1 MSNQPL
7 GRGGDGEEPA
17 GFSPSTLHRPDIF
30 VAGIIL
36 VLCSLLFARTF
47 WFDLVPDSLAQNVQ
61 PTDFPR
67 LVLITVAVIAL
78 LIPFEY
84 KRKLRRGIDLD
95 SDRRD
100 PIPMA
105 VYATSFALVAFVGI
119 TPWLGT
125 FASLLFISAGLP
137 LMWGERR
144 WKFLVP
150 YVVLFPTAVMWLFS
164 VVLQVNFLPGV
175 IGHIFR

>member
-7 GRGGDGEEPA
+7 GRGGEGEEPN
-17 GFSPSTLHRPDIF
+17 GSSPSSLHRPDII

-36 VLCSLLFARTF
+36 AICTLLFVRTF
-47 WFDLVPDSLAQNVQ
+47 WFDLVPASLAQNVQ
-61 PTDFPR
+61 PPDFPR
-67 LVLITVAVIAL
+67 LVLICIALTAL

-84 KRKLRRGIDLD
+84 ASKLRRGIDLD
-95 SDRRD
+95 SDRRE
-100 PIPMA
+100 PIPTA
-105 VYATSFALVAFVGI
+105 VYFTAVALVAFVGI

-125 FASLLFISAGLP
+125 FASLLLIAAGLP

-150 YVVLFPTAVMWLFS
+150 YIVIFPTVVMWLFS
-164 VVLQVNFLPGV
+164 VVLQVNFLPG
-175 IGHIFR
+175 IFGHVFR